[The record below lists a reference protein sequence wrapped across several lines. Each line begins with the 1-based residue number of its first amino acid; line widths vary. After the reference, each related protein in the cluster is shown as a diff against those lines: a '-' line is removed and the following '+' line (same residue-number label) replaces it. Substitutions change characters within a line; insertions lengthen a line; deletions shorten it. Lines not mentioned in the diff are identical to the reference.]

1 MSKSSILIV
10 EDNIELGDLFAEIL
24 TTTDKAVFL
33 IRDGQEA
40 LDYLMQ
46 ANESVPDIV
55 VLDMHLPHVPG
66 DNLLR
71 YIRNEERYNQTRV
84 VVVTANALMSD
95 AVGDMADIVM
105 LKPISYEQ
113 ISTIVSRLSPNQG

>member
-24 TTTDKAVFL
+24 TTADKAVFL

-71 YIRNEERYNQTRV
+71 YIRNEERYSQTRV